1 MYIDFQTLKKD
12 IPIDEALEM
21 FGKDFKR
28 RGSFKCISKEHND
41 KNPSMSINPKNN
53 TCHCFSCGATFNPLS
68 LAMQELDTDILSAAK
83 YMIDRFKLNRDFY
96 VIEDDKEEEVE
107 ENPFPFT
114 IDEIKAFDLKMNYSF
129 VLHDDYD
136 AYAKIMSDVEQDKKD
151 FNLTDEEAH
160 EEQIFYEDMAR
171 EHMIRDGH
179 ISLNAMYKEDREG
192 LYYVINSAA
201 ENKLDRL
208 SGALEQLNDLYKS
221 EEKAYRKIPD
231 KKLRNA
237 VVKVYLKFENDPFST
252 TKTEDDLLMG
262 DFGKQVLSAYT
273 PLRDTHREIEKLKQ
287 EMEEIKKI
295 QDKIPEKYR
304 ENSLDSM
311 IDNMIEPEDRYTGE
325 ER

>member
-83 YMIDRFKLNRDFY
+83 YMIDRFKLNRDLY
-96 VIEDDKEEEVE
+96 VIEDDKEEED
-107 ENPFPFT
+107 PFPFT
-114 IDEIKAFDLKMNYSF
+114 IDEIKALDLKMNYSF
-129 VLHDDYD
+129 VAHDDYN
-136 AYAKIMSDVEQDKKD
+136 AYAKIASDVEQDKKD

-160 EEQIFYEDMAR
+160 EEQIFYENMAR

-201 ENKLDRL
+201 ENRLDRL

-221 EEKAYRKIPD
+221 EEEVYRKIPD

-252 TKTEDDLLMG
+252 AKTEDDLLMG
-262 DFGKQVLSAYT
+262 DFGKRVLSAYT
-273 PLRDTHREIEKLKQ
+273 PLRETHKEIEKLKQ
-287 EMEEIKKI
+287 EMEAIKKI

-304 ENSLDSM
+304 ESLLDNI
-311 IDNMIEPEDRYTGE
+311 IDNMIEKEPEDRYGE